1 MKDESEPLWFSY
13 SYDELLGKKSKSFDG
28 ILILI
33 TFTTCALGIPMCA
46 KTFGFNNNNKIPPN
60 FSYLLT

>member
-13 SYDELLGKKSKSFDG
+13 SYDGLLKKTSRSFDV

-33 TFTTCALGIPMCA
+33 TFTTCWEFPLCV
-46 KTFGFNNNNKIPPN
+46 KNTFG
-60 FSYLLT
+60 

>member
-28 ILILI
+28 ILIFI
-33 TFTTCALGIPMCA
+33 TFTTCALGIPMCV
-46 KTFGFNNNNKIPPN
+46 KDFRFQQQQQN
-60 FSYLLT
+60 SS